1 MSNLQAITEHLW
13 INSSELFLYHSGI
26 FVSEGSAVV
35 IDPGLSEKEIHALA
49 HAAQDKGWTVET
61 IILTHGHWDHI
72 LGADAFPDARIVT
85 QQIYL
90 TSPRNDPTG
99 LARIVEKT
107 PDLGRTTPFKMPV
120 PSQTFDQQMQ
130 VKVGALTL
138 DLLHTP
144 GHAPDH
150 LFIFERASGTVWTAD
165 MLSDE
170 EIPYVIDNL
179 GSYERT
185 LEKIRLDDCNRL
197 IACHATPAD
206 DRNEIRA
213 RLASDRSYISELH
226 GHVQEAVET
235 GRSLDETKDAC
246 ANIPYRQ
253 AYDNNRGAHR
263 RNVESAYVELG
274 GQVPEPVGWQRAWL
288 EFTS

>member
-1 MSNLQAITEHLW
+1 MSNLQAVTDHLW

-26 FVSEGSAVV
+26 FVSERSAVV

-49 HAAQDKGWTVET
+49 HAVQEKGWNVET

-72 LGADAFPDARIVT
+72 LGTEAFPNARIIA

-107 PDLGRTTPFKMPV
+107 TDLGRTTPFKMPV
-120 PSQTFDQQMQ
+120 PSETFDEQMQ
-130 VKVGALTL
+130 VKVGALSL

-185 LEKIRLDDCNRL
+185 LEKIRLDDCHRL
-197 IACHATPAD
+197 VACHATPAD
-206 DRNEIRA
+206 ARDEIRA
-213 RLASDRSYISELH
+213 RLESDRTYISELRER
-226 GHVQEAVET
+226 VQAALKA
-235 GRSLDETKDAC
+235 GMSLDETNEVC
-246 ANIPYRQ
+246 AHIPYRQ
-253 AYDNNRGAHR
+253 AFDNNRGAHR
-263 RNVESAYVELG
+263 RNVESAYAELG
-274 GQVPEPVGWQRAWL
+274 GPMTEPVGWQRAWL